1 MIYKKRIVDGLLE
14 LKLESFGATLITGP
28 KGCGKTTTGKQ
39 KAKSIVEFQDE
50 DLRDNLLSVA
60 QVQPSKLLIGE
71 KPRLFDEWQDAPKIW
86 GAIRKSID
94 DEQKKRAI
102 YSYRFNFTKCAD
114 TT

>member
-1 MIYKKRIVDGLLE
+1 MIYKNRIVDSLLA

-39 KAKSIVEFQDE
+39 KAKSVVEFQDE

-71 KPRLFDEWQDAPKIW
+71 NPLMMN
-86 GAIRKSID
+86 
-94 DEQKKRAI
+94 KKTDYISLQAQLHKMCKHLI
-102 YSYRFNFTKCAD
+102 AEHSEFLQ
-114 TT
+114 